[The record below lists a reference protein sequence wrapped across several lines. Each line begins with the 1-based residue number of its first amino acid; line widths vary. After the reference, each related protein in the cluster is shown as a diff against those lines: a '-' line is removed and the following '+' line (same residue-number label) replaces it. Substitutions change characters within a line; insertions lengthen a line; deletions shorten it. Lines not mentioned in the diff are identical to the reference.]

1 MKGKEMIQ
9 INQIKLKIP
18 HTEDQ
23 LVKKI
28 KSVLKLKDQDFF
40 EYKIVKR
47 SLDARRKP
55 ELFYIY
61 TVNVEYQKEHFL
73 EKRIK
78 NPKVRFHVKEEPYI
92 CQITGENRLEKRPVI
107 IGTGPAGLFC
117 GYQLAKL
124 GYQPILLERGEDVEN
139 RQKDVEEFWNGGPLK
154 HNSNVQFGE
163 GGAGTFSDG
172 KLNTLVHDKKGRNK
186 EVLRILHQFGGNE
199 SIMYDQKPHLG
210 TDVLKTIVK
219 NMRNEI
225 VRLGGEVRFHSQVT
239 DFRVRN
245 SQGEQSLHALT
256 VCDTHTNETYE
267 LETKVAVF
275 AIGHSARDT
284 FEMLSERGLHMTPKS
299 FAVGVRIEHLQQFI
313 NESQYGKGY
322 PKSLPAAAYKLTAN
336 TSDQRGVYTF
346 CMCPGGYVVNASSE
360 EGLLAVNGMSYSGR
374 DGVNANSA
382 VIVTVTPED
391 FEDQDALAGVRFQ
404 QKLERNAF
412 LEGKGKIPV
421 QLLKDFFLDQASHAE
436 DMKEILPQMKG
447 EFQAAN
453 VRSIFPENLALSLA
467 EGIQAFDKKIKGYA
481 NDHAVVSGV
490 ESRTSSPLRIIRKD
504 EDLQSNI
511 RGIYPCGEGAG
522 YAGGI
527 TSAAMDG
534 LKVAES
540 ICQEWRYFDN

>member
-1 MKGKEMIQ
+1 MIQ

-28 KSVLKLKDQDFF
+28 KSILKLKEQDFF

-47 SLDARRKP
+47 SLDARYKP

-61 TVNVEYQKEHFL
+61 TVQVQYQKEQL
-73 EKRIK
+73 LQKRIR
-78 NPKVRFHVKEEPYI
+78 NPKVRFQVKEEQYE
-92 CQITGENRLEKRPVI
+92 CMITGEKRLVQKPVI
-107 IGTGPAGLFC
+107 IGMGPAGLFC

-124 GYQPILLERGEDVEN
+124 GYQPILLERGEDVEK
-139 RQKDVEEFWNGGPLK
+139 RQEDVEEFWNGGVLK
-154 HNSNVQFGE
+154 NNSNVQFGE

-199 SIMYDQKPHLG
+199 SILYDQKPHLG
-210 TDVLKTIVK
+210 TDVLKNIVK
-219 NMRNEI
+219 NMRTEI
-225 VRLGGEVRFHSQVT
+225 IRLGGEVRFHSQVV
-239 DFRVRN
+239 DFHTKDR
-245 SQGEQSLHALT
+245 QGQQSLHALSIL
-256 VCDTHTNETYE
+256 DTHTNETYE
-267 LETKVAVF
+267 METEVAVF

-284 FEMLSERGLHMTPKS
+284 FKMLYERGLNMTPKS
-299 FAVGVRIEHLQQFI
+299 FAVGIRIEHLQQFI

-322 PKSLPAAAYKLTAN
+322 PKSLPAVAYKLTAN
-336 TSDQRGVYTF
+336 TSNHRGVYTF

-374 DGVNANSA
+374 NGINANSA

-391 FEDQDALAGVRFQ
+391 FEEQDALAGVRFQ

-412 LEGKGKIPV
+412 LEGNGKIPV
-421 QLLKDFFLDQASHAE
+421 QLLKDFFLNQASCEE
-436 DMKEILPQMKG
+436 DIKYILPQMKG
-447 EFQAAN
+447 KFQAAN
-453 VRSIFPENLALSLA
+453 VRKIFPKNLSLSLE
-467 EGIQAFDKKIKGYA
+467 EGIRIFDKKIKGYA
-481 NDHAVVSGV
+481 NDNAIVSGV

-504 EDLQSNI
+504 KDLQSNI
-511 RGIYPCGEGAG
+511 EGIYPCGEGAG

-540 ICQEWRYFDN
+540 ICQEWRYFDK